1 MVKIFADSTLLTIK
15 VIFIGDCSLDTR
27 TKIISKMKTDLMNL
41 EKFVG
46 VLSTVGTGMDAK
58 LLKYRQIAP
67 ELDVVQPVH
76 LPPAKEIW
84 ETRQNIHHGTL
95 VKFLVPKRMIWKIEK
110 GIADTRF
117 DKVAVEAMNILVR
130 RRISE
135 GFKIAFEENGI
146 MNMIREIPPTASIPS
161 RYEQYIIFPA
171 SKNQM
176 QVRG

>member
-1 MVKIFADSTLLTIK
+1 
-15 VIFIGDCSLDTR
+15 
-27 TKIISKMKTDLMNL
+27 MKTDLMNL
-41 EKFVG
+41 EKCAG
-46 VLSTVGTGMDAK
+46 MLSTVGTGVDAK
-58 LLKYRQIAP
+58 LLKYRQMAP
-67 ELDVVQPVH
+67 ELDVVQPLH

-110 GIADTRF
+110 GIADTKF

-130 RRISE
+130 RRILE
-135 GFKIAFEENGI
+135 GFKIVFEESGI
-146 MNMIREIPPTASIPS
+146 INMIRETSASPSIPP